1 MLFFPP
7 TLSENL
13 PPFLLIGID
22 TFGGKSLDEHR
33 RTSHEVLPCTSV
45 DFETSSLILK
55 IFHPP
60 IYCSIRPIFNIKA
73 LDPATLIVSL
83 DTEGRGYI
91 LSIAKLILNPLA
103 LNQLTQHVSSDCQV
117 SPSSTLHPSFRWL
130 DHSMVRVPFVLIY
143 LFVCCP
149 TNPSSPQDLCNN
161 FSPFIPRSITLC
173 YLFNR
178 SSI

>member
-1 MLFFPP
+1 MLFSPP
-7 TLSENL
+7 TLLEKL

-22 TFGGKSLDEHR
+22 TFGGKSPDEYR

-55 IFHPP
+55 FFHPP
-60 IYCSIRPIFNIKA
+60 IYYSIHPIFNIMA
-73 LDPATLIVSL
+73 LDPLTLIVSL
-83 DTEGRGYI
+83 DTKGRGYI
-91 LSIAKLILNPLA
+91 SSRAKLILNPLA
-103 LNQLTQHVSSDCQV
+103 LNQPTQHVSSECQV

-130 DHSMVRVPFVLIY
+130 EHSMVRVPFVLIY

-149 TNPSSPQDLCNN
+149 RNPSSPQDLCNK
-161 FSPFIPRSITLC
+161 FSPFIPLAITLC

-178 SSI
+178 LSM